1 MQKDRVQLL
10 NPKSKKWV
18 KIDTKRGAI
27 ISHKKSPGAYKNV
40 NQGDKNE

>member
-10 NPKSKKWV
+10 NPKSKRWV
-18 KIDTKRGAI
+18 KIDTKRGII

-40 NQGDKNE
+40 NQGG